1 MKIGFIG
8 LGNMGKP
15 MANNLLKAGHSLIV
29 HDKRRGATE
38 DLVAQG
44 AQWADTPKAVAQASQ
59 MTFTSLPGP
68 SDIEQVALGVNGIIE
83 GAHKGHFYVDTSTS
97 TPATIRKIA
106 AIAAVKSVEVLDA
119 PVTGGVRGATNAT
132 LTVMVGG
139 SHAAFEFCKPI
150 LKCISEHIFLVGDVG
165 AGCVAKLV
173 NNMMALSN
181 LIVAMEAMVFG
192 AKAGVDV
199 QKLFE
204 VATSGTANS
213 MVLNSKFPNYIF
225 KGHFELPGFAL
236 YLAAKDMNLA
246 TGYAKELGVPIK
258 ILQCASNLLADAV
271 KQGLGEKETSAYITL
286 LEKAAGVEVRSQSA

>member
-15 MANNLLKAGHSLIV
+15 MANNLLKAGHILFV
-29 HDKRRGATE
+29 HDKRREATE

-44 AQWADTPKAVAQASQ
+44 AQWAGSPKAAAQASEI
-59 MTFTSLPGP
+59 TLTSLPEP
-68 SDIEQVALGVNGIIE
+68 SDIEQVALGTNGIIE
-83 GAHKGHFYVDTSTS
+83 GAPKGHFYVDTSTS

-106 AIAAVKSVEVLDA
+106 AIAATKNVEVLDA
-119 PVTGGVRGATNAT
+119 PVTGGVKGATDGS

-150 LKCISEHIFLVGDVG
+150 LECIGKHIFLVGDIG

-192 AKAGVDV
+192 VKAGVDA

-204 VATSGTANS
+204 VATSGSANS
-213 MVLNSKFPNYIF
+213 MVLNSKFPNYIL
-225 KGHFELPGFAL
+225 KGHFELPGFSVS
-236 YLAAKDMNLA
+236 LAAKDMSLA
-246 TGYAKELGVPIK
+246 TGYAKELGIPIK
-258 ILQCASNLLADAV
+258 ISQCASNLWADAV
-271 KQGLGEKETSAYITL
+271 KQGLGWKETSAYITL
-286 LEKAAGVEVRSQSA
+286 LEKAVGVEVRSKSG